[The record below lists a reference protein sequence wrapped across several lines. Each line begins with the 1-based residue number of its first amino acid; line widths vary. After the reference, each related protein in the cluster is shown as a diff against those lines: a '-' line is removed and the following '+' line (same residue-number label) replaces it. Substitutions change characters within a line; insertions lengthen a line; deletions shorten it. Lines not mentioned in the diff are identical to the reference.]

1 MRNKQNSDN
10 KTHSNTRKTWKP
22 EEIAELIEL
31 YEADIKTAD
40 IATHLGRTPKAVYD
54 RISLVRGQVKA
65 KPRKTPK
72 PSKKSEL
79 SDDWVDTYADLQNTH
94 FSTMTDDWDAVRN
107 IGKKSKTPEPITIK
121 PKKLALTLKPEQSNS
136 GQSVKNNTHW
146 VIPKQLV
153 TFCIIAIIV
162 AITAYTIGYT
172 SK

>member
-1 MRNKQNSDN
+1 MRTNPISD
-10 KTHSNTRKTWKP
+10 KTIYPNTRKPWKGSD
-22 EEIAELIEL
+22 ITVLLELL
-31 YEADIKTAD
+31 DADVKTND
-40 IATHLGRTPKAVYD
+40 IATHLGRTPKAVHQ
-54 RISLVRGQVKA
+54 RISIVRGQLKA

-79 SDDWVDTYADLQNTH
+79 SDDWVDTHADLQSTH
-94 FSTMTDDWDAVRN
+94 FPTIADDWDAVRN

-121 PKKLALTLKPEQSNS
+121 PKKLALTLKPEQT
-136 GQSVKNNTHW
+136 NNTHW

-172 SK
+172 TK

>member
-1 MRNKQNSDN
+1 MRNKQTSDN
-10 KTHSNTRKTWKP
+10 KTHSNTRKIWKP

-54 RISLVRGQVKA
+54 RISLVRGQLKA

-72 PSKKSEL
+72 PSKKSKKSEL
-79 SDDWVDTYADLQNTH
+79 SDDWVDTYADLQSTH
-94 FSTMTDDWDAVRN
+94 FPTMADDWDAVRN

-121 PKKLALTLKPEQSNS
+121 PKKLALTLKPEQT
-136 GQSVKNNTHW
+136 NNTHW

>member
-1 MRNKQNSDN
+1 MRTNQISDN
-10 KTHSNTRKTWKP
+10 KIHSNTRKTWKP

-54 RISLVRGQVKA
+54 RISLVRGQLKA

-72 PSKKSEL
+72 PSKKSKKSEKSEL
-79 SDDWVDTYADLQNTH
+79 SDDYVDTHADLQSTH
-94 FSTMTDDWDAVRN
+94 FPTMADDWDAVRN

-121 PKKLALTLKPEQSNS
+121 PKKLALTLKPEQT
-136 GQSVKNNTHW
+136 NNTHW

-162 AITAYTIGYT
+162 ATTAYTIGYT

>member
-1 MRNKQNSDN
+1 MRTNQISDN
-10 KTHSNTRKTWKP
+10 KIHSNTRKTWKP

-54 RISLVRGQVKA
+54 RISLVRGQLKA

-72 PSKKSEL
+72 PSKKSKKSEL
-79 SDDWVDTYADLQNTH
+79 SDDYVDTHADLQSTH
-94 FSTMTDDWDAVRN
+94 FPTMADDWDAVRN

-121 PKKLALTLKPEQSNS
+121 PKKLALTLKPEQT
-136 GQSVKNNTHW
+136 NNTHW

>member
-1 MRNKQNSDN
+1 MRTKQTSDN

-40 IATHLGRTPKAVYD
+40 IATHLGRTPKAVHQ
-54 RISLVRGQVKA
+54 RISIVRGQLKA

-72 PSKKSEL
+72 PSKKSEP
-79 SDDWVDTYADLQNTH
+79 SDDWVDTYGDLQNTH
-94 FSTMTDDWDAVRN
+94 FPTMTDDWDAVRN
-107 IGKKSKTPEPITIK
+107 IGKKSKTPKPITIK
-121 PKKLALTLKPEQSNS
+121 PKKLALTLKPEQSADKVN
-136 GQSVKNNTHW
+136 W

>member
-1 MRNKQNSDN
+1 MRNKQISDN

-31 YEADIKTAD
+31 YEAGIKTAD

-54 RISLVRGQVKA
+54 RISLVRGQLKA

-79 SDDWVDTYADLQNTH
+79 SDLQSTH
-94 FSTMTDDWDAVRN
+94 FPTMADDWDAVRN

-121 PKKLALTLKPEQSNS
+121 PKKLALTLKPEQT
-136 GQSVKNNTHW
+136 NNTPW

-162 AITAYTIGYT
+162 ATTAYTIGYT